1 MLEAIVGNKS
11 AYWVMLYIYHYGEV
25 YPRQVAT
32 ARDVAVSPIIQ
43 QLKKFSNAGVLAS
56 KKVGKSTLYFF
67 NRKASQVRPLI
78 EIIKMEYQNIPDAD
92 KAILFSERSRA
103 RRPGKPVKLKE

>member
-1 MLEAIVGNKS
+1 MLQTILGNKS

-25 YPRQVAT
+25 YPRQVASALDT
-32 ARDVAVSPIIQ
+32 SVAPIIL
-43 QLKKFSNAGVLAS
+43 QLKKFSDAGVLAS

-78 EIIKMEYQNIPDAD
+78 EMIKMEYDNIPDAD
-92 KAILFSERSRA
+92 KAILFSKRSRA
-103 RRPGKPVKLKE
+103 RRPGKPVKGQE